1 MPQRIDAVD
10 ERLIASRRMLD
21 EACDELLDV
30 ALFAVSDRYYCC
42 RDAYPIAG
50 SHSSANDFGRQ
61 YAKAL

>member
-30 ALFAVSDRYYCC
+30 ALFAVSDWHFCC
-42 RDAYPIAG
+42 RDAYLIAG
-50 SHSSANDFGRQ
+50 TPSSTNDFR
-61 YAKAL
+61 